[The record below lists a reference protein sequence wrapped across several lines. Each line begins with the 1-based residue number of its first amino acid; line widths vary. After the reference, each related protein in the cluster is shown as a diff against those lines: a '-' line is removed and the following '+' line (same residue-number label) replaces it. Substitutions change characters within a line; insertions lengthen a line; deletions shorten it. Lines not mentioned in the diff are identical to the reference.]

1 MSRFRLWIEND
12 VTMFP
17 KMSMAKCVAV
27 ERWYLKMAW
36 DLEGEGTG
44 TRFHNLAHCYALPL
58 IVLSLPFHFFSVM
71 PNLWISGI
79 HTWHTHTPYKDS
91 QAHWHTHLAE
101 KHRLNDTH
109 THTHPTKTRRLTDA
123 HARLTDWLACTCIAH
138 THTHLHL
145 SLTTKYSTGELDC
158 DNSFLFIKG
167 DEFWIWLW
175 CEK

>member
-79 HTWHTHTPYKDS
+79 HTWHTHTHPTRTHKLTDTHTPCRETQTQWHTYTHTPDKDS
-91 QAHWHTHLAE
+91 QAHWRTC
-101 KHRLNDTH
+101 KTHRLVGMYMH
-109 THTHPTKTRRLTDA
+109 S
-123 HARLTDWLACTCIAH
+123 AH
-138 THTHLHL
+138 THT
-145 SLTTKYSTGELDC
+145 ST
-158 DNSFLFIKG
+158 SFFDSQI
-167 DEFWIWLW
+167 
-175 CEK
+175 